1 MYLSNGEYV
10 MTAEAT
16 QRIGKDNLDRM
27 NYGKYATGGA
37 ISPTPYV
44 PHISTNVTR
53 RAEVLNRDN
62 PNAKMESL
70 MAQQTDLLRSM
81 GKNGNSGGLVVLNTQ
96 ASSEQVMKALAEN
109 PRALNAILGR
119 NQRMGFR

>member
-1 MYLSNGEYV
+1 M
-10 MTAEAT
+10 
-16 QRIGKDNLDRM
+16 
-27 NYGKYATGGA
+27 
-37 ISPTPYV
+37 
-44 PHISTNVTR
+44 
-53 RAEVLNRDN
+53 LNRDN

-70 MAQQTDLLRSM
+70 MAQQTDLLRNM
-81 GKNGNSGGLVVLNTQ
+81 GKDSGNGGLVVLNTQ